1 MGGASNCW
9 PSCQLVDLPRRLGLL
24 LQLGLLR
31 MEILDLSL
39 DLHGGL
45 GLFLLQVIR
54 EVCDGDRVLPD
65 PDSGR
70 QLKGVEV

>member
-1 MGGASNCW
+1 M
-9 PSCQLVDLPRRLGLL
+9 
-24 LQLGLLR
+24 QLGLLR